1 MVVAVALPRAVAWRV
16 QGVVAAGVVEEFV
29 VCAAVDAAAAGFG
42 VFMFVEF
49 VVRVG
54 GEGVF
59 GLIVLVGCGE
69 GMSGLGGGAWE
80 GAVAAEV
87 DGVADGDCGGG

>member
-1 MVVAVALPRAVAWRV
+1 WV

-29 VCAAVDAAAAGFG
+29 VCAAVGAAAAGFG

-54 GEGVF
+54 GEGVL
-59 GLIVLVGCGE
+59 GLIVFVGCGE
-69 GMSGLGGGAWE
+69 GMGGLGGGGAWE

-87 DGVADGDCGGG
+87 EGVADGDCGGG